1 MFPLFQRKVPTKRA
15 LFPHIFISIASN
27 NHWQKQPFLVIFYQL
42 FCQPWF
48 AHING
53 TQFFL
58 VKMTNQ
64 GSGHMGQDSE
74 DCDGGFHPQVRAEK
88 QPLWVWSWI
97 LHESTS
103 QFSANLPC
111 LWMSQILTGAD
122 NSPEI
127 FCTRIFYTHIYIYIY
142 SRSMSVAYK
151 IDRWVFK
158 L

>member
-1 MFPLFQRKVPTKRA
+1 MLPLFQRKVPTKRA
-15 LFPHIFISIASN
+15 LFRHIFISIASN
-27 NHWQKQPFLVIFYQL
+27 NHWQKQPLLVIFYQL

-53 TQFFL
+53 TRLFWF
-58 VKMTNQ
+58 KMTNR

-88 QPLWVWSWI
+88 QPLWVWFWI

-103 QFSANLPC
+103 HSPQTRYACELVKSSQVL
-111 LWMSQILTGAD
+111 MSLQRFFVHGYFI
-122 NSPEI
+122 
-127 FCTRIFYTHIYIYIY
+127 YIYIYIY
-142 SRSMSVAYK
+142 SRSMSVSYK
-151 IDRWVFK
+151 IDRWFFK